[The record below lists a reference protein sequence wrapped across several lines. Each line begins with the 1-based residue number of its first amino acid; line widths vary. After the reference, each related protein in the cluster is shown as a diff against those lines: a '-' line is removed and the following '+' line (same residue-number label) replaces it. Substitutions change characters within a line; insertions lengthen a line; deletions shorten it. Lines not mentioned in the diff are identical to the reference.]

1 MTGRAKKTLL
11 SEFDPIPSLNYL
23 TIHDGVVRMSDT
35 HLIIG
40 NVTIESFIIFTV
52 ATIAVIFL
60 AYLCYKAVYTVLE
73 RFSSRSVARWTAR
86 FTGYIIFG
94 IGLYYIDLTIL
105 GFDISATFASLGI
118 LSIALAFASQ
128 QIISNLLAGLLI
140 AINRTIALDDWIE
153 LGNEPETGIAQV
165 LDMTFTRTILK
176 DRDGRVFL
184 LPNATLL
191 SSKIV
196 NYSRSGYIEIP
207 VTITLP
213 PGLPFAQAR
222 DTILSVLT
230 AHPKILPN
238 IKPENKAQIPGLS
251 MIPRQHELSLR
262 EIFPEHFS
270 SRVLLSGLAPL
281 GNTVSIRF
289 WIGDITHREEI
300 VSDVLHEIG
309 QRLGLIG
316 KS

>member
-1 MTGRAKKTLL
+1 M
-11 SEFDPIPSLNYL
+11 
-23 TIHDGVVRMSDT
+23 VDT
-35 HLIIG
+35 HFIIG
-40 NVTIESFIIFTV
+40 NVTIESVIIFTV
-52 ATIAVIFL
+52 ATLAVIVL
-60 AYLCYKAVYTVLE
+60 SYLCYKAVYTVLE
-73 RFSSRSVARWTAR
+73 RVASRSGARWTAR
-86 FTGYIIFG
+86 FAAYIIFG
-94 IGLYYIDLTIL
+94 IGLYYIDLAIL

-140 AINRTIALDDWIE
+140 AINRTIALDDWVE

-165 LDMTFTRTILK
+165 RDTTFTRTILK

-196 NYSRSGYIEIP
+196 NYSRSGYIEVP

-213 PGLPFAQAR
+213 PGLPFDRAR

-230 AHPKILPN
+230 VHPKILPN
-238 IKPENKAQIPGLS
+238 IKMENKTQIPGLS
-251 MIPRQHELSLR
+251 MIPRQRELSL
-262 EIFPEHFS
+262 EKIFPERFS
-270 SRVLLSGLAPL
+270 PRVLITGLAPL
-281 GNTVSIRF
+281 GNTVTIRF
-289 WIGDITHREEI
+289 WIHDITRREEI
-300 VSDVLHEIG
+300 VSDVLYESG
-309 QRLGLIG
+309 QRLDLIG

>member
-1 MTGRAKKTLL
+1 MVDTQ
-11 SEFDPIPSLNYL
+11 L
-23 TIHDGVVRMSDT
+23 T
-35 HLIIG
+35 IG

-52 ATIAVIFL
+52 ATLAVIVMSW
-60 AYLCYKAVYTVLE
+60 LCYRGIHTLLE
-73 RFSSRSVARWTAR
+73 RFSSRAAARWTAR
-86 FTGYIIFG
+86 FVSYIVFG
-94 IGLYYIDLTIL
+94 IGLYYIDLVFL

-140 AINRTIALDDWIE
+140 AVTRTIALDDWIE

-165 LDMTFTRTILK
+165 TDMTFTRTILK

-207 VTITLP
+207 VTVTLP
-213 PGLPFAQAR
+213 PAQPFERAR
-222 DTILSVLT
+222 DTILSVVT
-230 AHPKILPN
+230 VHPRILPN
-238 IKPENKAQIPGLS
+238 IKTENKAQIPGLS
-251 MIPRQHELSLR
+251 KNVRQRELSFQ
-262 EIFPEHFS
+262 EGFPQYFS
-270 SRVLLSGLAPL
+270 SRVLLSGLSPL

-289 WIGDITHREEI
+289 WISDVTHREEI
-300 VSDVLHEIG
+300 ISEVLQEIG
-309 QRLGLIG
+309 KRLDIIG

>member
-1 MTGRAKKTLL
+1 MVDTQ
-11 SEFDPIPSLNYL
+11 L
-23 TIHDGVVRMSDT
+23 T
-35 HLIIG
+35 IG

-52 ATIAVIFL
+52 ATLAVIVL
-60 AYLCYKAVYTVLE
+60 SWLCYKGVQTVLE
-73 RFSSRSVARWTAR
+73 RFSSRAVARWTAR
-86 FTGYIIFG
+86 FASYIIFG
-94 IGLYYIDLTIL
+94 IGLYYIDLVFL

-128 QIISNLLAGLLI
+128 QIISNLLAGILI

-165 LDMTFTRTILK
+165 MDMTFTRTILK

-184 LPNATLL
+184 LPNAALL

-213 PGLPFAQAR
+213 PGLSFDRAR
-222 DTILSVLT
+222 NTILSVLT

-238 IKPENKAQIPGLS
+238 IKTENKPQIQGLS
-251 MIPRQHELSLR
+251 IVSRQRERSLER
-262 EIFPEHFS
+262 IFPEHFS

-289 WIGDITHREEI
+289 WIDDVTHREEI
-300 VSDVLHEIG
+300 VSEVLYEIG
-309 QRLGLIG
+309 RRLDLTG